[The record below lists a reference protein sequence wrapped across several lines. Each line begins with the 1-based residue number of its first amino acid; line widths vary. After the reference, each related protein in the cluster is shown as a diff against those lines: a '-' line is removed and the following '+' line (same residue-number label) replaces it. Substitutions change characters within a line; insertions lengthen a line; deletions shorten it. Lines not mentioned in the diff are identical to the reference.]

1 MAEEKKEGQENQE
14 KKEEQAKG
22 KGKLFIILGLLLVLL
37 GVGGLFAYKTFF
49 AKKEN
54 PVEKAKKEELKKIEE
69 EIKKAEK
76 PGIMYN
82 LGSLI
87 VNLADQD
94 AATFLKVSITLELD
108 NQKVQQQVEQRL
120 PEIKDA
126 IISLI
131 SSKTSS
137 EIKTPEGQEKLKEE
151 ILKRVNAILPA
162 GGVRNVYFTEFIIQS
177 S

>member
-1 MAEEKKEGQENQE
+1 MADENKTQGQ
-14 KKEEQAKG
+14 KG
-22 KGKLFIILGLLLVLL
+22 KGRLFIILGILLILL
-37 GVGGLFAYKTFF
+37 GISGLFAYKTLFSE
-49 AKKEN
+49 KEN
-54 PVEKAKKEELKKIEE
+54 PIEKAKKEELKKIEE

-94 AATFLKVSITLELD
+94 AVTFLKVSITLELD
-108 NQKVQQQVEQRL
+108 NLQVQEQVEQRL
-120 PEIKDA
+120 PQIKDA

-131 SSKTSS
+131 SSRTSN

-151 ILKRVNAILPA
+151 ILKRINAILPA

>member
-1 MAEEKKEGQENQE
+1 MAEEKKEDQERASEE
-14 KKEEQAKG
+14 KKG
-22 KGKLFIILGLLLVLL
+22 KGKLFIILGILLILL
-37 GVGGLFAYKTFF
+37 GISGLLAYKTFF

-54 PVEKAKKEELKKIEE
+54 PVEKAKQEELKKIEE
-69 EIKKAEK
+69 EVKKAEK
-76 PGIMYN
+76 PGVMYN

-108 NQKVQQQVEQRL
+108 NQQVQQQVEQRL

-131 SSKTSS
+131 SSKTSN
-137 EIKTPEGQEKLKEE
+137 EIKNPEGQEKLKEE
-151 ILKRVNAILPA
+151 ILKRINAILPA